1 MYGILH
7 IPSGNY
13 IYAVRNNDE
22 LPEEILLE
30 GFLTAESFCYDEL
43 HGFFLGVEYIREGRR
58 DRAFLVRSVS
68 KERLQKL
75 LINNTFLNHICIDI
89 FNKNEIQN
97 PKDLLGINEFEIV
110 EL

>member
-43 HGFFLGVEYIREGRR
+43 HGFFLGVEYIR
-58 DRAFLVRSVS
+58 
-68 KERLQKL
+68 
-75 LINNTFLNHICIDI
+75 
-89 FNKNEIQN
+89 
-97 PKDLLGINEFEIV
+97 
-110 EL
+110 